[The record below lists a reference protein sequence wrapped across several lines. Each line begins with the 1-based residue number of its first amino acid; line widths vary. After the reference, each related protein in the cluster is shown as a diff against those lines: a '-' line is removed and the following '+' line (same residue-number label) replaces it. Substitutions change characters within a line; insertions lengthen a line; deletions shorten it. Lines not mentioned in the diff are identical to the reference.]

1 MSPSQ
6 RTARHEAIATRGT
19 AWAVATCGDV
29 APAPR
34 VKAALRALALLLAL
48 WGACGSA
55 AAVECGAV
63 QSAGKRYTVCRVDVA
78 RERLQLFLGD
88 ESGQPFRHF
97 DPLTLWLAARG
108 QTLAFA
114 MNAGMFHPGFAPVGL
129 YVDAGK
135 QGAPLNTDAGRGN
148 FFLQPNGVFFISAA
162 GAAVAETS
170 EYARLGK
177 PVSLATQS
185 GPLLLRRGVIHP
197 AFIPASES
205 RLIRNGVGV
214 ATPGTAVFAISEDPV
229 NFHEFALF
237 FRDVLGCPDALY
249 LDGNISSLYAPQLQR
264 NDLRADLG
272 PIIGVVQ

>member
-6 RTARHEAIATRGT
+6 RTARHE
-19 AWAVATCGDV
+19 AVATCGDV

-78 RERLQLFLGD
+78 HERLQLFLGD

-214 ATPGTAVFAISEDPV
+214 ATPSTAVFAISEDPV